1 MAAEKMFSS
10 GHPCKICMSEVK
22 DNDPAVLCDLC
33 EKWVHTACI
42 DIGET
47 NTKIFRKVP
56 GHGTACIA
64 LQSSP
69 SL

>member
-1 MAAEKMFSS
+1 
-10 GHPCKICMSEVK
+10 MSEVK

-64 LQSSP
+64 LQGSP